1 MIFQKFIAVGFICA
15 IVAGFAGCS
24 EREISPVDETGIMEN
39 GVCTLSQLLPQT
51 DKKQYWIFETY
62 AIDTF
67 GITSHGPIYI
77 DSAVFRGEMQL
88 YGGKMAFPQVI
99 FRSADGG
106 ATYSVYD
113 TIYTAYSDGKLYS
126 SHINEEIRDICNCS
140 SQKWTTI
147 ADCSGGMV
155 TTRDTI
161 KSGDKYPSIV
171 NGNVFYTS
179 LLDTIKITA
188 LPLGKHPFPTNE
200 IVENAISFR
209 ASGYF
214 STTLLMP
221 DTMKVT
227 FTNGKDKITVSQ
239 TCDVYY
245 AKGTG
250 IVFERKINNSDATME
265 SNFNKSKQYERRLKK
280 HVIL

>member
-1 MIFQKFIAVGFICA
+1 MIFQKLIAGGLLCVA
-15 IVAGFAGCS
+15 IALFAGCS
-24 EREISPVDETGIMEN
+24 EREISPVDETGITEN
-39 GVCTLSQLLPQT
+39 GVCTLSQLLPHT
-51 DKKQYWIFETY
+51 DRKQYWIFETY

-67 GITSHGPIYI
+67 GITSHSPIYT

-88 YGGKMAFPQVI
+88 YGGKMALPQII

-113 TIYTAYSDGKLYS
+113 TIYTAYSDRKLYS

-140 SQKWTTI
+140 SQKWTII
-147 ADCSGGMV
+147 ADCSGGKV

-161 KSGDKYPSIV
+161 KSGDTYPSII
-171 NGNVFYTS
+171 NGQVYYTS
-179 LLDTIKITA
+179 LLDTIKVYAVST
-188 LPLGKHPFPTNE
+188 GKHPFSMNGKTE
-200 IVENAISFR
+200 GTIGFHST
-209 ASGYF
+209 GYL
-214 STTLLMP
+214 STTLIMP
-221 DTMKVT
+221 DSMKVT
-227 FTNGKDKITVSQ
+227 FTNGKDKITISQ

-245 AKGTG
+245 AKGVG

-265 SNFNKSKQYERRLKK
+265 SNFYKSRQYERRLKK